1 VVIKDQ
7 VQMFILKSLKTGL
20 DPESCAL
27 VIKISLMIQNEVQ
40 CLRFVWANFTRERLE
55 NFRFLVEILPCP
67 VLLTHQN
74 HPFLDLTH
82 IMSLLLPQLPLLA
95 PQPNHSPSV
104 SLHPLT
110 PTLVQQNP
118 WIPQVL
124 IHSTLRWLLERLL
137 HTCH

>member
-1 VVIKDQ
+1 MGKFYKGAFGEFPVPGGNST
-7 VQMFILKSLKTGL
+7 MPGAILTQQK
-20 DPESCAL
+20 
-27 VIKISLMIQNEVQ
+27 
-40 CLRFVWANFTRERLE
+40 
-55 NFRFLVEILPCP
+55 
-67 VLLTHQN
+67 

-82 IMSLLLPQLPLLA
+82 IMSLPLPQLPLLA

-124 IHSTLRWLLERLL
+124 IHSTLRWLLEILL